1 MVKWHRKYSISIIW
15 IFLKISQYVLQK
27 SEIKKTFSK
36 KTDVIAKFLGS
47 CSFLLYIIFCHKTHF
62 IGKYSHSDLCHNGR
76 KMKAKS
82 HYAINKCP
90 TVQHI
95 FIFIFLFRKWRA
107 PVINHI
113 LVEYLHTCK
122 DIHNTY
128 HTKTVNIKL
137 YRY

>member
-90 TVQHI
+90 TVKYLWKPLLLPRQHPKLGYLSKQQSWSPSETPVRCKAVQQP
-95 FIFIFLFRKWRA
+95 LFR
-107 PVINHI
+107 
-113 LVEYLHTCK
+113 E
-122 DIHNTY
+122 
-128 HTKTVNIKL
+128 
-137 YRY
+137 